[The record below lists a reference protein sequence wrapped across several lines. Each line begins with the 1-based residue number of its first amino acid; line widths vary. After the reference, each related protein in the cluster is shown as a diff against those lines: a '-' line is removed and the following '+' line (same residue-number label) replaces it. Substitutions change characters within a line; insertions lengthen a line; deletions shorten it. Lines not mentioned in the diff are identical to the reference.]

1 MSTETKVF
9 SIVGYI
15 GNGANAADLEVIE
28 VDGVA
33 CWPNRGYNLRQVI
46 YWTLNADAQAMADK
60 LAAAAPADA
69 LVRVSP
75 HYADADYITRN
86 QPPIRNAIVGC

>member
-1 MSTETKVF
+1 MPDPSVY

-46 YWTLNADAQAMADK
+46 YWTLQADAQAMADQ
-60 LAAAAPADA
+60 LAASQPTA
-69 LVRVSP
+69 LVRTSR
-75 HYADADYITRN
+75 HFRNADYITRN
-86 QPPIRNAIVGC
+86 DPPIRAGIVGS